1 MGLLLT
7 QLAKNGSMKI
17 KYMFLCIERP
27 SPGLLDIEGFK
38 ADALGRSNF
47 KPDVLLLVAAGKHKS
62 ESAVGNR
69 HSQILFGA

>member
-7 QLAKNGSMKI
+7 QLAKIGSMKI
-17 KYMFLCIERP
+17 KYTYLCMERP
-27 SPGLLDIEGFK
+27 SPGLVDTEGFK